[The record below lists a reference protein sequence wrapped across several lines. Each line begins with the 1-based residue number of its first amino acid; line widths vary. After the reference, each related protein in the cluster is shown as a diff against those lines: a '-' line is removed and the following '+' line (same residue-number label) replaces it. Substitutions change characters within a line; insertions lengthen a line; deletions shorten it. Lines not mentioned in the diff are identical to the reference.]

1 MIGEKYT
8 LRVSKKDN
16 GVKIFNNYDENNW
29 RVLNVHYQNYEDA
42 VYLQIKLKPLV
53 DLLNELY
60 KENEKLKKENNQLQR
75 YVYHC
80 PQFCK
85 RILAYLGKCEEIQR
99 FSFRTVEKVPG
110 IYDDTAEKI
119 FFLIFFVDIGALI
132 DLLNQ
137 FDNVNNE
144 FSNMLKKYD
153 VYAERLKAKN
163 LMLENII
170 EMNKCYI
177 EELKYWVTDKPIIN
191 GVRGLNE

>member
-1 MIGEKYT
+1 MMWYKCEHLQDVKKEEDSPIGFAYC
-8 LRVSKKDN
+8 N
-16 GVKIFNNYDENNW
+16 
-29 RVLNVHYQNYEDA
+29 LNQNYC
-42 VYLQIKLKPLV
+42 
-53 DLLNELY
+53 
-60 KENEKLKKENNQLQR
+60 KK
-75 YVYHC
+75 
-80 PQFCK
+80 
-85 RILAYLGKCEEIQR
+85 GKCEEIQR

-119 FFLIFFVDIGALI
+119 FFLNLFVDIGALI

-144 FSNMLKKYD
+144 LSNMLKKYD